1 MRLKGFV
8 KLRDDIHYNVR
19 NIKSYEKCL
28 DGYLITFVGETIT
41 LYVTDYEFD
50 LIEEEF
56 NKLYK

>member
-1 MRLKGFV
+1 MKLKGFV
-8 KLRDDIHYNVR
+8 KLSNDIFINVR

-28 DGYLITFVGETIT
+28 NGYFINFVGEYNP

-56 NKLYK
+56 NNLYK